1 MVVRQDEIRKRGTRD
16 DTAWSRRGVRL
27 RRCGLGISLAV
38 GSAGLAAPA
47 EAGDERKRM
56 SQKIGERVSRG
67 VVDESLQALDRQDNR
82 ERLGRIMNSPQ
93 MRAAMHDLSKSIVLG
108 VVHGFR
114 KALAEGGGKKRMDV
128 GASVGEALEKHVA
141 PAAGKLTY
149 RVVDSALTASLSDK
163 HVEQLGKLGENTT
176 HAVLA
181 GVGSGLRD
189 EVGPALATTL
199 DEDVGPAVARMI
211 ERDVL
216 PSVGRGLDSPEM
228 QAALASTTRTIATE
242 LVTGT
247 ADAMTA
253 EQEKKAAA
261 GKESHL
267 EVFGRSIALG
277 YAVALF
283 FAFAFGTTMIVLG
296 VLLVRSH
303 RRQRD
308 DYEAAEQR
316 ETALMNVI
324 ASLES
329 DNPKLRTDMQRLVRE
344 QIHTPRRCRR

>member
-1 MVVRQDEIRKRGTRD
+1 MATDDDSERRTDDETVWFG
-16 DTAWSRRGVRL
+16 RRARL
-27 RRCGLGISLAV
+27 RRCCLGLLFAV
-38 GSAGLAAPA
+38 IGAGLAGPA
-47 EAGDERKRM
+47 EAADERKRM

-67 VVDESLQALDRQDNR
+67 VVEESLDVLDREENR

-93 MRAAMHDLSKSIVLG
+93 MRAAMHDLSQSIVLG
-108 VVHGFR
+108 VVHGIRRAQAESGR
-114 KALAEGGGKKRMDV
+114 KRIDV

-149 RVVDSALTASLSDK
+149 RIVDSALTASLSDK
-163 HVEQLGKLGENTT
+163 HIAQLGVLGKHTT

-181 GVGSGLRD
+181 GVGSGVRD

-199 DEDVGPAVARMI
+199 DHDIGPAVARMI

-228 QAALASTTRTIATE
+228 QAAVANTTRTIATE
-242 LVTGT
+242 LVSST
-247 ADAMTA
+247 ADAMSV
-253 EQEKKAAA
+253 EQER
-261 GKESHL
+261 KEASGRESRL
-267 EVFGRSIALG
+267 QVFGTNIAVG

-283 FAFAFGTTMIVLG
+283 LAFAFGTTMIVLG

-316 ETALMNVI
+316 EATLMNLI
-324 ASLES
+324 ARVES
-329 DNPKLRTDMQRLVRE
+329 DHPELRADMQQLVRG
-344 QIHTPRRCRR
+344 QLRTPRRCRR